1 MGRMSHMLERRS
13 LDDRSLGNQIREVA
27 CPLTAGDLSGYD
39 ALLAMIGDARI
50 VLIGEASHGTHE
62 FYRERA
68 LLTTRLIRE
77 LGFSFVA
84 VEGDWPEC
92 YAVNRYVRGAEG
104 TATGALEAFSVYP
117 TWMWGNM
124 DVLHFVQWLRAYN
137 DQLTHG
143 PKVGFYGLDLY
154 SMFAS
159 MEAVVRYLDSV
170 DPEAGKLAR
179 SRYSCFEPFSGSK
192 DMYAYSTGLGIAESC
207 EDAAIAMLQ
216 DLQRKRSL
224 LEPISPDDTY
234 FDALMS
240 AEAARDGER
249 YYRSMY
255 RSDESSWNLRDTHMM
270 DTLDRLLAHFGPTSR
285 AVVWEHN
292 THIGDFRATSDAG
305 GMVNVGQLTRERH
318 PDQSVAVGFGTYQ
331 GGVTASR
338 GWGDRP
344 ERMTVPP
351 ARADSYDSAFHSTG
365 MERSLLLLRSLTS
378 AGRADGL
385 NDWRGQRAI
394 GVVYHPEHEAGNY
407 VPTRLADRY
416 DAYIHIDRTRAI
428 KPLRVEPQWVP
439 TPLEQTYPT
448 GY

>member
-1 MGRMSHMLERRS
+1 
-13 LDDRSLGNQIREVA
+13 
-27 CPLTAGDLSGYD
+27 
-39 ALLAMIGDARI
+39 
-50 VLIGEASHGTHE
+50 
-62 FYRERA
+62 
-68 LLTTRLIRE
+68 
-77 LGFSFVA
+77 
-84 VEGDWPEC
+84 
-92 YAVNRYVRGAEG
+92 
-104 TATGALEAFSVYP
+104 
-117 TWMWGNM
+117 
-124 DVLHFVQWLRAYN
+124 
-137 DQLTHG
+137 
-143 PKVGFYGLDLY
+143 
-154 SMFAS
+154 
-159 MEAVVRYLDSV
+159 
-170 DPEAGKLAR
+170 
-179 SRYSCFEPFSGSK
+179 
-192 DMYAYSTGLGIAESC
+192 
-207 EDAAIAMLQ
+207 
-216 DLQRKRSL
+216 
-224 LEPISPDDTY
+224 
-234 FDALMS
+234 MS

-365 MERSLLLLRSLTS
+365 MERSLLLLRSLKS